1 MCDAN
6 LLTFADLESIHTFKM
21 ANQWCLS
28 ADGRFL
34 AVAVGRPMAEAF
46 AQTVPAGSQPEEF
59 DLYWADLS
67 AERPQLSRLHPDTDP
82 ALTSFSA
89 SWSPDGRYLAFVQAR
104 YEPLPDDPDENC
116 LKAHLAVWHRETG
129 VVRDI
134 APVELNAAA
143 FALQAL
149 HWTGPKSFVAR
160 HLRAPVSPSFKLRRL
175 VQAARQE
182 AGARYGRALTAKV
195 LDGTQPVPMSESI
208 QQPETWVSHF
218 LLNDV
223 VTGLWDI
230 RVVRDYPGQTSF
242 LIAPD
247 GTSCLIAAI
256 GPMGDARLCQIS
268 LECVGH
274 PQPVF
279 LETGDYVPALNSLA
293 WNAVD
298 GSLWGMFDHRTG
310 DHAILMR
317 CSPGSVDFQRAG
329 THRFTGSSGEIHVF
343 TDGQVLCR
351 EKARETSQ
359 IAPRDAWFLFDPN
372 EDQIKAIAQ
381 LQTSPEAPIHA
392 LPTGHLLVCE
402 SGTVRVLGPS
412 SDKISVPQVEL
423 TGSPLSE
430 ARVLWPCRGWST
442 GHLVATGAVVLQGG
456 TVDHRVTCVTRDGTT
471 LQPSLVP
478 PGSSVEAVGVG
489 DHGAVLAFLMM
500 DQDGSHVMAQR
511 NGALHK
517 VASFNQ
523 QIGRKRQARTVFLN
537 ADGDADLALPCEL
550 ILPPDGVGS
559 APYPVIVHV
568 YPGHR
573 YPLHS
578 WVKAHASRYPRAH
591 NPHLLAAQGYAV
603 LFPALPLQGLQG
615 STSDYL
621 ERFAEY
627 VDLAIAAASAG
638 GQIDTTRM
646 VLYGHSAGASLALS
660 LLARSGRFS
669 GAIASAGI
677 YNAMGWH
684 GQFDLRDGLDDST
697 ETTMASVEHSRKTVL
712 TLREP
717 WASPQDYLDA
727 SPWFGAPKIRKP
739 VFLFHGDRDLI
750 PISQAEQ
757 MYSALLLA
765 GSPVRL
771 VRYAGEGHIISGS
784 ANVAHLHGEISQ
796 FLEVC
801 FSSGKN

>member
-1 MCDAN
+1 MHDADT
-6 LLTFADLESIHTFKM
+6 LTFADLESIHTFKM
-21 ANQWCLS
+21 PNQWCLS

-34 AVAVGRPMAEAF
+34 ALAVGRPMAEAF

-67 AERPQLSRLHPDTDP
+67 AEVPQLSRLLSDTNP

-89 SWSPDGRYLAFVQAR
+89 SWSPDGQYLVFVQAR
-104 YEPLPDDPDENC
+104 YEALPDDPEENC
-116 LKAHLAVWHRETG
+116 LKAQLAVWHRETG
-129 VVRDI
+129 VVREI
-134 APVELNAAA
+134 APVELHAAA

-149 HWTGPKSFVAR
+149 HWTGPRSFVAR
-160 HLRAPVSPSFKLRRL
+160 HLRAAASPAFRLRRL

-195 LDGTQPVPMSESI
+195 LDGPQPVPIPESL

-223 VTGLWDI
+223 ITVLWDI
-230 RVVRDYPGQTSF
+230 GVVWDYQGQTSF

-247 GTSCLIAAI
+247 GTSCLIAAM
-256 GPMGDARLCQIS
+256 GPTGDAKLCQIS

-274 PQPVF
+274 PKPMF
-279 LETGDYVPALNSLA
+279 LETGDYVPELNSLA

-298 GSLWGMFDHRTG
+298 GSLWGMFDHRNG
-310 DHAILMR
+310 DHAVLMR
-317 CSPGSVDFQRAG
+317 RPAGSVDFQRAG
-329 THRFTGSSGEIHVF
+329 THRFAGAVGEIHVF
-343 TDGQVLCR
+343 SDGKVLCR
-351 EKARETSQ
+351 EKTRDPSQ

-372 EDQIKAIAQ
+372 EDQIKAIGQ
-381 LQTSPEAPIHA
+381 LQTTPEAPIHA

-412 SDKISVPQVEL
+412 SEEVSVPQVER
-423 TGSPLSE
+423 TGSPLGE
-430 ARVLWPCRGWST
+430 ARVLWPYRGWST

-456 TVDHRVTCVTRDGTT
+456 ADDYRIICVTQDGTT
-471 LQPSLVP
+471 LQRSLVP
-478 PGSSVEAVGVG
+478 PGSIIEAAGVSG
-489 DHGAVLAFLMM
+489 HGAVLAFLLT

-511 NGALHK
+511 NGALLK
-517 VASFNQ
+517 VASLNQ

-537 ADGDADLALPCEL
+537 ADRDADLALPCEL

-568 YPGHR
+568 YPGNR
-573 YPLHS
+573 YPPHS
-578 WVKAHASRYPRAH
+578 WVKAHTPLYPRAH

-603 LFPALPLQGLQG
+603 LFPALPLEGLEG
-615 STSDYL
+615 STSDFL
-621 ERFAEY
+621 KHLAEY
-627 VDLAIAAASAG
+627 VDLAVAAANAEG
-638 GQIDTTRM
+638 RIDTANM
-646 VLYGHSAGASLALS
+646 VLYGHSWGASLALS
-660 LLARSGRFS
+660 LLARSPRFR
-669 GAIASAGI
+669 GAIASAGS

-684 GQFDLRDGLDDST
+684 GQFDPRDGLDDST
-697 ETTMASVEHSRKTVL
+697 ETAKSSVDLSRKTVL
-712 TLREP
+712 TMHEP

-727 SPWFGAPKIRKP
+727 SPWFDAPKISKP
-739 VFLFHGDRDLI
+739 VFLFHGDRDFI
-750 PISQAEQ
+750 PVSQAEQ

-771 VRYAGEGHIISGS
+771 VRYGGEGHIISSS

-796 FLEVC
+796 FLERC
-801 FSSGKN
+801 FRPVQE

>member
-21 ANQWCLS
+21 PNQWCLS

-34 AVAVGRPMAEAF
+34 AVAVGRPMAQAF
-46 AQTVPAGSQPEEF
+46 AQTTPAGSQPEEF
-59 DLYWADLS
+59 DLYWADLWS
-67 AERPQLSRLHPDTDP
+67 ELPQLLRLLSDTNP

-89 SWSPDGRYLAFVQAR
+89 SWSPDGQYLAFVQAR

-116 LKAHLAVWHRETG
+116 LKAQLAVWHRETG
-129 VVRDI
+129 VVREI

-149 HWTGPKSFVAR
+149 HWTGPKGFVAR
-160 HLRAPVSPSFKLRRL
+160 HLRAPAAPSFTLRRL

-195 LDGTQPVPMSESI
+195 LDGTHPVPTPEFL
-208 QQPETWVSHF
+208 QKPETWVSHF

-223 VTGLWDI
+223 ITGLWNI

-247 GTSCLIAAI
+247 GTTCLIAAI
-256 GPMGDARLCQIS
+256 GPTGDARLCQIA

-274 PQPVF
+274 SRPVF

-298 GSLWGMFDHRTG
+298 ASLWGMFDHRTG
-310 DHAILMR
+310 DHAVLMR
-317 CSPGSVDFQRAG
+317 RSTGSVDFQRAG
-329 THRFTGSSGEIHVF
+329 THRFAGAAGEIHVF
-343 TDGQVLCR
+343 TDGKVLCR
-351 EKARETSQ
+351 EKARDSSQTS
-359 IAPRDAWFLFDPN
+359 PRDAWFLFDPN
-372 EDQIKAIAQ
+372 GDQIRAIAQ

-412 SDKISVPQVEL
+412 SDRISEEL
-423 TGSPLSE
+423 TASPLSE
-430 ARVLWPCRGWST
+430 AKVLWPYRGQST
-442 GHLVATGAVVLQGG
+442 GHLVATGAVVLQGC
-456 TVDHRVTCVTRDGTT
+456 TDDHRVICVTRDGTT

-478 PGSSVEAVGVG
+478 SGSIIETAVVG
-489 DHGAVLAFLMM
+489 DHGAVLAFLLT

-523 QIGRKRQARTVFLN
+523 QISRKRQARTVFLN
-537 ADGDADLALPCEL
+537 AGLDPILPCEL

-568 YPGHR
+568 YPGNR
-573 YPLHS
+573 YPPHS
-578 WVKAHASRYPRAH
+578 WVKAHASRDPRAH
-591 NPHLLAAQGYAV
+591 NPHLLAAQRYAV
-603 LFPALPLQGLQG
+603 LFPALPLEGLRG
-615 STSDYL
+615 SASDFL
-621 ERFAEY
+621 QRLAEY

-660 LLARSGRFS
+660 LLARSQKFR
-669 GAIASAGI
+669 GAIASAGS

-684 GQFDLRDGLDDST
+684 GQFDPRDGLDDST
-697 ETTMASVEHSRKTVL
+697 ETSRSSVEFSRQTVL

-727 SPWFGAPKIRKP
+727 SPWLDAPKISQP
-739 VFLFHGDRDLI
+739 VFLFHGDRDFI
-750 PISQAEQ
+750 PVSQAEQ

-784 ANVAHLHGEISQ
+784 ANVAHLHDEISR
-796 FLEVC
+796 FLEGC
-801 FSSGKN
+801 FLQKQK

>member
-21 ANQWCLS
+21 PNQWCLS

-34 AVAVGRPMAEAF
+34 AVAVGRPMAQAF
-46 AQTVPAGSQPEEF
+46 AQTTPAGSQPEEF

-67 AERPQLSRLHPDTDP
+67 AELPQLSRLLSDTDP

-89 SWSPDGRYLAFVQAR
+89 SWSPDGRCLAFVQAR
-104 YEPLPDDPDENC
+104 YEPLLDDLDENC

-129 VVRDI
+129 VVREI
-134 APVELNAAA
+134 APVELNAAG

-149 HWTGPKSFVAR
+149 HWTGPKSFVTR
-160 HLRAPVSPSFKLRRL
+160 HLRAPTSPSFKLRRL

-182 AGARYGRALTAKV
+182 TGARYGRALTAKV
-195 LDGTQPVPMSESI
+195 LDGPQPVPTPESLR
-208 QQPETWVSHF
+208 QPETRVSHF

-223 VTGLWDI
+223 VTVLWDI
-230 RVVRDYPGQTSF
+230 RVVRDHQGQTSF

-256 GPMGDARLCQIS
+256 GPTGDARLCQTS

-298 GSLWGMFDHRTG
+298 GSLWGMLDHRNG
-310 DHAILMR
+310 DHAVLMR
-317 CSPGSVDFQRAG
+317 RPAGSVDFQRAG
-329 THRFTGSSGEIHVF
+329 THRFAGAAGEIHVF

-351 EKARETSQ
+351 ERARDTSQ
-359 IAPRDAWFLFDPN
+359 IAPRDAWFLFNPN
-372 EDQIKAIAQ
+372 EDRIKATAQ

-412 SDKISVPQVEL
+412 SDKISEEL
-423 TGSPLSE
+423 TALPLSE
-430 ARVLWPCRGWST
+430 ARVLWPYRGRST
-442 GHLVATGAVVLQGG
+442 GHLVATCAVVLQGG
-456 TVDHRVTCVTRDGTT
+456 PDDHRVICVTKDGTT

-478 PGSSVEAVGVG
+478 PGSIIEAVEVV
-489 DHGAVLAFLMM
+489 DHGAVLAFLLT

-537 ADGDADLALPCEL
+537 AGLDPILPCEL
-550 ILPPDGVGS
+550 MLPPDAVGS

-568 YPGHR
+568 YPGNR
-573 YPLHS
+573 YPPHS
-578 WVKAHASRYPRAH
+578 CVKAHASHNPRAH

-603 LFPALPLQGLQG
+603 LFPALPLEGLQG
-615 STSDYL
+615 SASDFL
-621 ERFAEY
+621 QRLAEY
-627 VDLAIAAASAG
+627 VDLAIAAADAG

-660 LLARSGRFS
+660 LLARSQKFR
-669 GAIASAGI
+669 GAIASAGN

-684 GQFDLRDGLDDST
+684 GQFDPRDGLDDST
-697 ETTMASVEHSRKTVL
+697 ETTKASVELSRKTVL

-717 WASPQDYLDA
+717 WANPQDYLDA
-727 SPWFGAPKIRKP
+727 SPWFDAPKISKP

-750 PISQAEQ
+750 PVSQAEQ

-784 ANVAHLHGEISQ
+784 ANVAHLHGEISR
-796 FLEVC
+796 FLEGC
-801 FSSGKN
+801 FRHKQK

>member
-1 MCDAN
+1 
-6 LLTFADLESIHTFKM
+6 
-21 ANQWCLS
+21 
-28 ADGRFL
+28 
-34 AVAVGRPMAEAF
+34 V
-46 AQTVPAGSQPEEF
+46 
-59 DLYWADLS
+59 
-67 AERPQLSRLHPDTDP
+67 
-82 ALTSFSA
+82 
-89 SWSPDGRYLAFVQAR
+89 
-104 YEPLPDDPDENC
+104 
-116 LKAHLAVWHRETG
+116 
-129 VVRDI
+129 
-134 APVELNAAA
+134 
-143 FALQAL
+143 
-149 HWTGPKSFVAR
+149 
-160 HLRAPVSPSFKLRRL
+160 
-175 VQAARQE
+175 
-182 AGARYGRALTAKV
+182 
-195 LDGTQPVPMSESI
+195 
-208 QQPETWVSHF
+208 
-218 LLNDV
+218 
-223 VTGLWDI
+223 LWDI

-247 GTSCLIAAI
+247 GTTCLIAAI
-256 GPMGDARLCQIS
+256 GPTGDARLCQIA

-274 PQPVF
+274 SRPVF
-279 LETGDYVPALNSLA
+279 LETGDYIPALNSLA

-298 GSLWGMFDHRTG
+298 SSLWGMFDHRTG
-310 DHAILMR
+310 DHAVLMR
-317 CSPGSVDFQRAG
+317 RSPGSVDFQRAG
-329 THRFTGSSGEIHVF
+329 THRFAGTAGEIHVF

-351 EKARETSQ
+351 EKARDTSQ

-372 EDQIKAIAQ
+372 GDQIKAIAQ
-381 LQTSPEAPIHA
+381 LQTSPDAPIHA
-392 LPTGHLLVCE
+392 LLTGHLLVCE
-402 SGTVRVLGPS
+402 SGAVRVLGPS
-412 SDKISVPQVEL
+412 SDRISEEL
-423 TGSPLSE
+423 TASPLSE
-430 ARVLWPCRGWST
+430 AKVLWPCRGQST

-456 TVDHRVTCVTRDGTT
+456 TDDYCVICVTRDGTT

-489 DHGAVLAFLMM
+489 DHGAVLAFLLT

-568 YPGHR
+568 YPGNR
-573 YPLHS
+573 YPPHS
-578 WVKAHASRYPRAH
+578 WVKAHTPLYPRAH

-646 VLYGHSAGASLALS
+646 VLYGHSWGASLALS
-660 LLARSGRFS
+660 LLARSQKFR
-669 GAIASAGI
+669 GAIASAGN

-684 GQFDLRDGLDDST
+684 GQFDPRDGLDDST
-697 ETTMASVEHSRKTVL
+697 ETKKASVELSRKTVL

-717 WASPQDYLDA
+717 WTNPQDYLDA
-727 SPWFGAPKIRKP
+727 SPWLDAPKISKP
-739 VFLFHGDRDLI
+739 VFLFHGDRDFI
-750 PISQAEQ
+750 PVSQAEQ
-757 MYSALLLA
+757 MYTALLLA